1 MQMIECLRVYCKEL
15 VFVFRKGINDL
26 TNFFGISINN
36 NLSTI
41 NNIEIERVCQNEI
54 IAAFPNRKELPLITK
69 GEMAIINKIKKL
81 PKLET
86 LLDASL
92 QGNINTIHLK
102 KIQSTEASDLYIAKG
117 ANIHRYYIDND
128 LFYGLDN
135 PITRP
140 LVTNNK
146 CAGAVIATQNIT
158 GTTDRFRIH
167 ATMVECKKTKFVF
180 LDSVNILYLP
190 NPRTARLVLA
200 CLNSRLLDWLFRKTS
215 TNNHCNMY
223 ELLDLPI
230 PNNSLSNVDIDN
242 CVTKLMDSQ
251 GKDHH
256 AMTRL
261 DMILY
266 HLYDL
271 TYDEV
276 LVVDPETPI
285 TREEYESFKLEDCDK

>member
-1 MQMIECLRVYCKEL
+1 
-15 VFVFRKGINDL
+15 
-26 TNFFGISINN
+26 
-36 NLSTI
+36 
-41 NNIEIERVCQNEI
+41 
-54 IAAFPNRKELPLITK
+54 
-69 GEMAIINKIKKL
+69 
-81 PKLET
+81 
-86 LLDASL
+86 
-92 QGNINTIHLK
+92 
-102 KIQSTEASDLYIAKG
+102 
-117 ANIHRYYIDND
+117 
-128 LFYGLDN
+128 
-135 PITRP
+135 
-140 LVTNNK
+140 
-146 CAGAVIATQNIT
+146 
-158 GTTDRFRIH
+158 
-167 ATMVECKKTKFVF
+167 MVECKKTKFVF